1 MYVRKVVGTV
11 LMGRASL
18 VGFRGTTFV
27 LNLGPGGEAERQ
39 QGKPLFSRPTVAAYF
54 HRLNGLKDLGG
65 ETNKQT
71 NRNQIVA
78 LGRWV
83 AGVRRVRASL
93 KPYSPESLALPT

>member
-11 LMGRASL
+11 LMARASL

-71 NRNQIVA
+71 ETKSWPWADGLQVC
-78 LGRWV
+78 
-83 AGVRRVRASL
+83 AGSERV
-93 KPYSPESLALPT
+93 